1 MDDPDCPDI
10 SFFMLTFRT
19 GVGMIIGL
27 RFGPGIRPGNSARE
41 FGPEIQPGT
50 LCQDFRPG
58 LRTAASARIIKTI
71 IQERIRREILRR
83 ERIRIPCF

>member
-27 RFGPGIRPGNSARE
+27 RFGPGI
-41 FGPEIQPGT
+41 QPGT

-58 LRTAASARIIKTI
+58 LRTAALTRIIKTI

>member
-1 MDDPDCPDI
+1 MDVPDCPDI

-27 RFGPGIRPGNSARE
+27 RFGPGIRPGTMS
-41 FGPEIQPGT
+41 
-50 LCQDFRPG
+50 QDFRPG
-58 LRTAASARIIKTI
+58 LRARVPDCGFDPDHKTI
-71 IQERIRREILRR
+71 IQERIRRGILRR